1 MLMQSYIHL
10 IDEDLML
17 LLQKGDNQA
26 FEHLVDRY
34 KGKIY
39 NYLYRVIGNYEDAD
53 EKTWEVFYK
62 IDDNKNDFTD
72 PKPNSFAKWIFTI
85 ARNTR
90 IDFIRKTK
98 SDIGYDKLPIP
109 EEPQTPEDVIIN
121 KEKESNEQKHLEY
134 LLGELEEIL
143 ILRVKEGK
151 KRKNGDL
158 QFEAYRLYYIEGY
171 SMEQVLDS
179 IIPMAEEYGIKVDC
193 EKFKKLV
200 NNWLSGNR
208 ILKKLCSHLINEHKD
223 IFEPQY
229 LADVIRD
236 TTLSCEEHRLI
247 ENYWFR
253 GNSLEIIACEESIPI
268 EDVGRILR
276 NIINKIIGKITT
288 NVSDEVS
295 RRPRIMKEET

>member
-1 MLMQSYIHL
+1 MDH
-10 IDEDLML
+10 
-17 LLQKGDNQA
+17 
-26 FEHLVDRY
+26 
-34 KGKIY
+34 
-39 NYLYRVIGNYEDAD
+39 
-53 EKTWEVFYK
+53 
-62 IDDNKNDFTD
+62 NKNNFTD

-85 ARNTR
+85 ARNTG
-90 IDFIRKTK
+90 IDFIRKPK
-98 SDIGYDKLPIP
+98 SDIRYDKLPIP
-109 EEPQTPEDVIIN
+109 EEPLTPEDVIIK
-121 KEKESNEQKHLEY
+121 KEKESKEQKHLEY

-171 SMEQVLDS
+171 SMEQVLDN
-179 IIPMAEEYGIKVDC
+179 IIPMAEEYGIKIDC
-193 EKFKKLV
+193 KKKFKKLV

-223 IFEPQY
+223 IFGPQY
-229 LADVIRD
+229 LADVIRG

-268 EDVGRILR
+268 GDIRRMLK
-276 NIINKIIGKITT
+276 NIINKIIEKVTT